1 MPPVAWKR
9 CPGMRTNR
17 AQPYRQGTSYTTVFR
32 QYLVVNHMLPGTDLV
47 LKEGVKKL
55 QPWMQVFVIFSWTSR
70 TSRTSRIFSSVF
82 THGGLP
88 VDRGRRNHMTFFI
101 CLFLGKKDIFY
112 QMRQLIQIKT
122 ISILYHLFSDILSNV
137 FVF

>member
-47 LKEGVKKL
+47 MKEGVKKL
-55 QPWMQVFVIFSWTSR
+55 
-70 TSRTSRIFSSVF
+70 
-82 THGGLP
+82 
-88 VDRGRRNHMTFFI
+88 
-101 CLFLGKKDIFY
+101 
-112 QMRQLIQIKT
+112 
-122 ISILYHLFSDILSNV
+122 
-137 FVF
+137 